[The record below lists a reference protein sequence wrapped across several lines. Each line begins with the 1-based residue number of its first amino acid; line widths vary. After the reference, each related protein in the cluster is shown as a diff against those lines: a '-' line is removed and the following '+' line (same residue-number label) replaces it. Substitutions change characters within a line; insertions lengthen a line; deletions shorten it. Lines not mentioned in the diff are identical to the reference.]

1 MSGTTD
7 KRREPTEEPQKK
19 PWLVQYHVMV
29 SINITQLPS
38 LLFLCQF
45 SVVYWLT
52 CYFSIYPLCFGLV
65 VIFFLTSQNP
75 YEVAQNKSKY
85 LPAIDAGS
93 RFEHQEVTKPN
104 TGRFD
109 TM

>member
-1 MSGTTD
+1 
-7 KRREPTEEPQKK
+7 
-19 PWLVQYHVMV
+19 
-29 SINITQLPS
+29 
-38 LLFLCQF
+38 
-45 SVVYWLT
+45 
-52 CYFSIYPLCFGLV
+52 